1 MLRIYL
7 DTCSIQRPLDTLTRT
22 LIRLEAE
29 AILGVLKHVDAG
41 TVELV
46 SSSILEL
53 EILRNPHP
61 QRREFGAQVLKRA
74 GSTVSVDETIAR
86 RANDFMQRG
95 IKAMDALHLGI
106 AEFVGVDYF
115 CTCDDRFLRRAK
127 SIEDLRIAVVSPLE
141 LIKVVEK

>member
-1 MLRIYL
+1 MIRIYL

-46 SSSILEL
+46 SSTILEL

-61 QRREFGAQVLKRA
+61 QRREFGEQVLKRTK
-74 GSTVSVDETIAR
+74 STIRVDESIAK
-86 RANDFMQRG
+86 RAAEFMQYG

-106 AEFVGVDYF
+106 AESVGVDYF

-127 SIEDLRIAVVSPLE
+127 SVEDLRIVLVSPLE